1 MFADTVAAR
10 SYSRQQDGLAGWEF
24 DFGAPGQEPNDIIL
38 HVRLLDEDNLRQQEA
53 AGIIGVNLVHAA
65 MHYTTDPHRIL
76 GSLLD
81 NIEPWR
87 AEIGAVRFTGPDY
100 AEVDNRL
107 MALELVKRGL
117 AKATLFNVDGE
128 VVHPSEVL
136 YGKPIILE
144 RGSFRPAT
152 HTTLHMLQ
160 SSKAQ
165 FAGTQCAGE
174 NMTVLFEMTLHN
186 LTDGDGI
193 NEQDFLERVDILGA
207 VGEELAENYH
217 IMVSN
222 FAEYYRLA
230 AYLLR
235 YTKEP
240 IGVTM
245 GVPTLKE
252 LFEEKYYEE
261 LEGGILESFVRCSK
275 TTCGCTSIRPYGRRP
290 GAQCS
295 QLAGGGAFKPTNIS

>member
-1 MFADTVAAR
+1 M
-10 SYSRQQDGLAGWEF
+10 
-24 DFGAPGQEPNDIIL
+24 
-38 HVRLLDEDNLRQQEA
+38 
-53 AGIIGVNLVHAA
+53 
-65 MHYTTDPHRIL
+65 
-76 GSLLD
+76 
-81 NIEPWR
+81 
-87 AEIGAVRFTGPDY
+87 VRFTGPDY
-100 AEVDNRL
+100 AGVDNRL

-117 AKATLFNVDGE
+117 AKATLFNAGGE

-144 RGSFRPAT
+144 RGSFRPVT

-165 FAGTQCAGE
+165 FVQEPSVQSE

-261 LEGGILESFVRCSK
+261 LEGGILESFGRMFKNDLRLYVYPSLAVGGQVLNARNLQVAGHLQSLYEYLLSN
-275 TTCGCTSIRPYGRRP
+275 GFIRRIEDFREDYLSILSRDALKQIRSGDPQWEQSVP
-290 GAQCS
+290 ESVAQLIRERGLLGYQS
-295 QLAGGGAFKPTNIS
+295 AADTATP